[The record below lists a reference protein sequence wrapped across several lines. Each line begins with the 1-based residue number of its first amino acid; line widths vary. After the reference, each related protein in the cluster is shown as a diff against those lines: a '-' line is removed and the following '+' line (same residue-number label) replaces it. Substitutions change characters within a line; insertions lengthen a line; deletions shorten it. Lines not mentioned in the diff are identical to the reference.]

1 MTEKKKE
8 DSSKGSQTS
17 WRNIH
22 IKHTGKRSMKEV
34 KRFLSLGKRVRI
46 LTMFLALMWLDMSC
60 DIILRPK
67 HN

>member
-22 IKHTGKRSMKEV
+22 IKHTGKKSMKGGEKV
-34 KRFLSLGKRVRI
+34 FVSWEEGKDPDNVFSFDVVRYV
-46 LTMFLALMWLDMSC
+46 M
-60 DIILRPK
+60 
-67 HN
+67 